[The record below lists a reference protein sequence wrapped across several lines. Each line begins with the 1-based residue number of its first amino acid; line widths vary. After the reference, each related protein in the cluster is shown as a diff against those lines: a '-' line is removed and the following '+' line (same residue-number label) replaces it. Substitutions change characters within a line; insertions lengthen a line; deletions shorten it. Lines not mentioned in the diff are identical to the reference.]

1 LKGKSKEYTSKK
13 STQLIETAKNLFFK
27 HGVKRIT
34 IEEICKESNVSK
46 VTFYKYFSNKNELV
60 RHIRDELIE
69 EGFSEFDEIN
79 ELDIGFPEK
88 VELITQWR
96 IDFFSN
102 IKSDFIQDILS
113 VEDTIEE
120 MKRRY
125 LKNIEA
131 AQIKGEVRND
141 LSPEL
146 IWLVTEKLNE
156 LVKDGSWK
164 EIFTDYREFQKQI
177 RRMYFYGMLDDVQK
191 PKER

>member
-1 LKGKSKEYTSKK
+1 MKEKKKECTSKK
-13 STQLIETAKNLFFK
+13 CTQLIETAKELFFK
-27 HGVKRIT
+27 HGVQRIT
-34 IEEICKESNVSK
+34 VEEICKKSNVSK
-46 VTFYKYFSNKNELV
+46 VTFYKNFTNKDELV
-60 RHIRDELIE
+60 RYIRDELIKQ
-69 EGFSEFDEIN
+69 GFSKFDEIN

-102 IKSDFIQDILS
+102 IKSEFIEDILS
-113 VEDTIEE
+113 VEETIEE
-120 MKRRY
+120 MKKRY

-156 LVKDGSWK
+156 LVRDGSWK
-164 EIFTDYREFQKQI
+164 EVFSDYSEFQKQLRKI
-177 RRMYFYGMLDDVQK
+177 YFYGLLDYVQK
-191 PKER
+191 P

>member
-1 LKGKSKEYTSKK
+1 MIPLEKMKECTSKK
-13 STQLIETAKNLFFK
+13 CIQLIETAKELFFK
-27 HGVKRIT
+27 HGVQRIT
-34 IEEICKESNVSK
+34 VEEICKKSNVSK
-46 VTFYKYFSNKNELV
+46 VTFYKNFSNKDELV
-60 RHIRDELIE
+60 RYIRDELIKQ
-69 EGFSEFDEIN
+69 GFSKYEEIN

-102 IKSDFIQDILS
+102 IKSEFIEDILS
-113 VEDTIEE
+113 VEETIEE

-156 LVKDGSWK
+156 LVRDGSWK
-164 EIFTDYREFQKQI
+164 EVFSDYSEFQKQLRKI
-177 RRMYFYGMLDDVQK
+177 YFYGLLDYVQK
-191 PKER
+191 P

>member
-1 LKGKSKEYTSKK
+1 MKGKSKEYKSKK